1 MINLKING
9 IAVSVPEGST
19 ILDAAKLA
27 GVRIPTLCYLKDVQC
42 VGSCR
47 MCLVEAT
54 GARGLVAACVY
65 PVSEGME
72 VRTNTPKVRKSRKT
86 TIELIL
92 STHKKKCLS
101 CVRSMNCELQKLALE
116 YNAEEDRFGTD
127 HDLKPIDDLSASVVR
142 DNSKCIM
149 CTRCVAACE
158 KQTIGA
164 IGPKNRGY
172 AKVIGSPYDVSLAY
186 TPCVN
191 CGQCVVA
198 CPVGALYEKSAVA
211 DVWGAIVDPTK
222 KVVFFTAPSIKATL
236 GEAFGLPVGTN
247 VEGKMVTA
255 IKQLGDVK
263 CFNMD
268 ITADLTIMEE
278 ATELLTRIKKGG
290 KLPMFTS
297 CCPGWIKF
305 AEHYYPELLPNI
317 SSCKSPQEMFSAVL
331 KTYYCEKE
339 GINPDDLYIVS
350 VIPCTA
356 KKYEIERE
364 ELGHYTNAALTTRE
378 LAKMIKEAGI
388 DFANI
393 PDGEYDT
400 PFGEASGAGAIFG
413 ATGGVMEAAL
423 RTAAYMLSGNAG
435 KEVAAADAAK
445 NAAPLEFAEVRGM
458 QGVKEAEYTVGG
470 ATVKVAV
477 ASGLG
482 NARKVI
488 EAVKSG
494 EKDYTFIEIM
504 ACPGGCINGGGQPYV
519 HDEIR
524 NNVDLKTL
532 RAQALYDYDEEKKL
546 RCSHETPAVEMLYKE
561 YFGQPNSHKAHELL
575 HTTYEPRSKY

>member
-1 MINLKING
+1 MVNVKING
-9 IAVSVPEGST
+9 IPVSVPEGST
-19 ILDAAKLA
+19 IMQAAKLA
-27 GVRIPTLCYLKDVQC
+27 NIRIPTLCYLKDVQC

-72 VRTNTPKVRKSRKT
+72 VRTNTPKVRKSRKMT
-86 TIELIL
+86 VELIL

-116 YNAEEDRFGTD
+116 YNAEEDEYGTD
-127 HDLKPIDDLSASVVR
+127 HDVQPIDDLSPSVVR
-142 DNSKCIM
+142 DNSKCIL

-158 KQTIGA
+158 HQTIGA

-172 AKVIGSPYDVSLAY
+172 AKVIGSPYDVSLAF

-191 CGQCVVA
+191 CGQCIVA

-211 DVWGAIVDPTK
+211 DVWGAIVDDKK
-222 KVVFFTAPSIKATL
+222 KVVFFTAPSVRATL

-278 ATELLTRIKKGG
+278 ATELINRVKSGG
-290 KLPMFTS
+290 TLPMFTS
-297 CCPGWIKF
+297 CCPAWVKF
-305 AEHYYPELLPNI
+305 LEHYYPDFIPNL

-331 KTYYCEKE
+331 KTYYCMKE
-339 GINPDDLYIVS
+339 GIKPEDLYVVS

-356 KKYEIERE
+356 KKFEVTRD
-364 ELGHYTNAALTTRE
+364 ELGHYTDAALTTRE
-378 LAKMIKEAGI
+378 LAKMIKEAGL
-388 DFANI
+388 DFANL
-393 PDGEYDT
+393 PESKFDD
-400 PFGEASGAGAIFG
+400 PFEPIVF
-413 ATGGVMEAAL
+413 
-423 RTAAYMLSGNAG
+423 
-435 KEVAAADAAK
+435 D
-445 NAAPLEFAEVRGM
+445 EVRGTK
-458 QGVKEAEYTVGG
+458 GIKEATYTLGG
-470 ATVKVAV
+470 VTVNVAV

-482 NARKVI
+482 NARKI
-488 EAVKSG
+488 MEDIKSG
-494 EKDYTFIEIM
+494 KKNYTFVEIM
-504 ACPGGCINGGGQPYV
+504 ACPGGCINGGGQPYI
-519 HDEIR
+519 HDEVR
-524 NNVDLKTL
+524 NNMDLKTL
-532 RAQALYDYDEEKKL
+532 RATALYDSDRYNKYRISDEP
-546 RCSHETPAVEMLYKE
+546 PAVRKLYQE
-561 YFGQPNSHKAHELL
+561 FFGEPNSHKAHELL
-575 HTTYEPRSKY
+575 HTTYIPRPKY

>member
-1 MINLKING
+1 MVNLKING

-19 ILDAAKLA
+19 ILEAAKLA
-27 GVRIPTLCYLKDVQC
+27 NVRIPTLCYLKETQC
-42 VGSCR
+42 IGSCR

-65 PVSEGME
+65 PVAEGME

-86 TIELIL
+86 SLELIL

-116 YNAEEDRFGTD
+116 YNAEEDKFGTD
-127 HDLKPIDDLSASVVR
+127 HDIKPIDDLSPSVVR

-172 AKVIGSPYDVSLAY
+172 AKTIGSPFDVSLAH

-198 CPVGALYEKSAVA
+198 CPVGALYEKSSVA
-211 DVWGAIVDPTK
+211 DVWGAIVDPNK
-222 KVVFFTAPSIKATL
+222 KVVFFTAPSVRATL

-255 IKQLGDVK
+255 IKQLGDVE

-268 ITADLTIMEE
+268 TTADLTIMEE
-278 ATELLTRIKKGG
+278 ANELLERVKKGG
-290 KLPMFTS
+290 KTPMFTS

-305 AEHYYPELLPNI
+305 CEHYYPEFLPNL
-317 SSCKSPQEMFSAVL
+317 STCKSPQEMFSAVL
-331 KTYYCEKE
+331 KTYYCQKN
-339 GINPDDLYIVS
+339 GIDPKNLYVVS

-356 KKYEIERE
+356 KKFEVTRE
-364 ELGHYTNAALTTRE
+364 ELGGYTDSAITTRE
-378 LAKMIKEAGI
+378 LAKMIKEAGV
-388 DFANI
+388 DFANL
-393 PDGEYDT
+393 PDT
-400 PFGEASGAGAIFG
+400 PYDDPFGLASGAGAIFG

-423 RTAAYMLSGNAG
+423 RTAAKALGDKDEPIVFN
-435 KEVAAADAAK
+435 
-445 NAAPLEFAEVRGM
+445 EVRGTA
-458 QGVKEAEYTVGG
+458 GLKEAEFTLGG
-470 ATVKVAV
+470 VKVSVAI
-477 ASGLG
+477 ASGLA
-482 NARKVI
+482 NARKII
-488 EAVKSG
+488 ESIKSG
-494 EKDYTFIEIM
+494 EKNYTFVEVM

-524 NNVDLKTL
+524 NSVDLKTL
-532 RAQALYDYDEEKKL
+532 RAQALYDYDNESKV
-546 RCSHETPAVEMLYKE
+546 RCSHDNATVTKLYE
-561 YFGQPNSHKAHELL
+561 EFFGKPNSHKAHELL
-575 HTTYEPRSKY
+575 HTTYVERPKY

>member
-1 MINLKING
+1 MEKLVNLKING

-19 ILDAAKLA
+19 ILQAAKLA
-27 GVRIPTLCYLKDVQC
+27 NVRIPTLCYLKDVQC

-47 MCLVEAT
+47 LCMVEAT

-72 VRTNTPKVRKSRKT
+72 VRTNTPRVRKSRKT

-116 YNAEEDRFGTD
+116 YNAEEDKFGTD

-142 DNSKCIM
+142 DNSKCIT

-158 KQTIGA
+158 NQTIGA

-172 AKVIGSPYDVSLAY
+172 AKVIGSPYDVSLAF

-211 DVWGAIVDPTK
+211 DVWGAIVDPDK
-222 KVVFFTAPSIKATL
+222 QVVFYTAPSVRATL

-247 VEGKMVTA
+247 VEGRMITA
-255 IKQLGDVK
+255 IKQLGEVK

-278 ATELLTRIKKGG
+278 ANELLSRLASG
-290 KLPMFTS
+290 KPTPMFTS

-305 AEHYYPELLPNI
+305 AEHYYPQYIPNL
-317 SSCKSPQEMFSAVL
+317 STCKSPQEMFSALL
-331 KTYYCEKE
+331 KTYYCEKN
-339 GINPDDLYIVS
+339 GIKPENLFVVS

-356 KKYEIERE
+356 KKFEVTRD
-364 ELGHYTNAALTTRE
+364 ELGHYTDAALTTRE

-388 DFANI
+388 DFVNLG
-393 PDGEYDT
+393 DGEYDN
-400 PFGEASGAGAIFG
+400 PFGEATGAGAIFG

-423 RTAAYMLSGNAG
+423 RTAAVKLGG
-435 KEVAAADAAK
+435 KG
-445 NAAPLEFAEVRGM
+445 APLEFKEVRGT
-458 QGVKEAEYTVGG
+458 QGVKEAVYTVGKT
-470 ATVKVAV
+470 TVKVAV

-482 NARKVI
+482 NARKVLESI
-488 EAVKSG
+488 KNG
-494 EKDYTFIEIM
+494 EKDYTFVEIM

-519 HDEIR
+519 HDEVR
-524 NNVDLKTL
+524 NNIDLKTV
-532 RAQALYDYDEEKKL
+532 RAQALYDYDEERKL
-546 RCSHETPAVEMLYKE
+546 RRSHENPAVEVLYKE
-561 YFGQPNSHKAHELL
+561 FFGEPNSHKAHELL
-575 HTTYEPRSKY
+575 HTNYHQRDKY

>member
-1 MINLKING
+1 MVNLKING

-19 ILDAAKLA
+19 ILQAAKLA
-27 GVRIPTLCYLKDVQC
+27 NVRIPTLCYLKEIQC
-42 VGSCR
+42 IGSCR

-65 PVSEGME
+65 PVSEGMG

-86 TIELIL
+86 SLELIL

-116 YNAEEDRFGTD
+116 YNAEEDKFGTD
-127 HDLKPIDDLSASVVR
+127 HDIKPIDDLSPSVVR

-172 AKVIGSPYDVSLAY
+172 AKTIGSPFDVSLAH

-198 CPVGALYEKSAVA
+198 CPVGALYEKSSVA

-222 KVVFFTAPSIKATL
+222 KVVFFTAPSVRATL

-255 IKQLGDVK
+255 IKQLGDVQ

-268 ITADLTIMEE
+268 TTADLTIMEE
-278 ATELLTRIKKGG
+278 ATELLTRLKKGG
-290 KLPMFTS
+290 TTPMFTS

-305 AEHYYPELLPNI
+305 CEHYYPEFLPNL
-317 SSCKSPQEMFSAVL
+317 STCKSPQEMFSAVL
-331 KTYYCEKE
+331 KTYYCQKE
-339 GINPDDLYIVS
+339 GIDPKDLYVVS

-356 KKYEIERE
+356 KKFEITRD
-364 ELGHYTNAALTTRE
+364 ELGNYTDSAITTRE

-388 DFANI
+388 DFVNLE
-393 PDGEYDT
+393 DTSYDD
-400 PFGEASGAGAIFG
+400 PFGLASGAGAIFG

-423 RTAAYMLSGNAG
+423 RTAAKALGDPDEPIVFN
-435 KEVAAADAAK
+435 
-445 NAAPLEFAEVRGM
+445 EVRGT
-458 QGVKEAEYTVGG
+458 QGLKEATFTLAGNTVS
-470 ATVKVAV
+470 VAI
-477 ASGLG
+477 ASGLA
-482 NARKVI
+482 NARKII
-488 EAVKSG
+488 ESIKSG
-494 EKDYTFIEIM
+494 EKNYTFVEVM

-519 HDEIR
+519 HDEVR
-524 NNVDLKTL
+524 NSVDLKTL
-532 RAQALYDYDEEKKL
+532 RAQALYDYDSDSKV
-546 RCSHETPAVEMLYKE
+546 RCSHENATVTKLYDE
-561 YFGQPNSHKAHELL
+561 FFGEPNSHKAHELL
-575 HTTYEPRSKY
+575 HTTYISRPKY

>member
-1 MINLKING
+1 MVNLKING
-9 IAVSVPEGST
+9 IPVSVPEGST
-19 ILDAAKLA
+19 VLQAAKA
-27 GVRIPTLCYLKDVQC
+27 ANIRIPTLCYLKDVQC

-65 PVSEGME
+65 PVTEGME
-72 VRTNTPKVRKSRKT
+72 VRTNTPRVRKSRKMT
-86 TIELIL
+86 LELIL

-116 YNAEEDRFGTD
+116 YNAEEDAFGTD
-127 HDLKPIDDLSASVVR
+127 HDLKPVDDLSASVVR
-142 DNSKCIM
+142 DNSKCVM
-149 CTRCVAACE
+149 CTRCVAACSQ
-158 KQTIGA
+158 QTISA

-172 AKVIGSPYDVSLAY
+172 AKEIGSPYDVSLAF

-198 CPVGALYEKSAVA
+198 CPVGALYEKSSVA
-211 DVWGAIVDPTK
+211 DVWGAIVDPDK
-222 KVVFFTAPSIKATL
+222 QVVFFTAPSVRATL

-278 ATELLTRIKKGG
+278 ANELLDRLKNGG
-290 KLPMFTS
+290 KTPMFTS

-317 SSCKSPQEMFSAVL
+317 STCKSPQEMFSALL
-331 KTYYCEKE
+331 KTYYCEKR
-339 GINPDDLYIVS
+339 GINPENLYVVS

-356 KKYEIERE
+356 KKFEVSRD
-364 ELGHYTNAALTTRE
+364 ELGHYTDAALTTRE
-378 LAKMIKEAGI
+378 LAKMIKEAGL
-388 DFANI
+388 DFANL
-393 PDGEYDT
+393 PDSTFDT
-400 PFGEASGAGAIFG
+400 PFEEASGAGAIFG

-423 RTAAYMLSGNAG
+423 RTAAYKLGGSG
-435 KEVAAADAAK
+435 
-445 NAAPLEFAEVRGM
+445 APLEFKEVRGTA
-458 QGVKEAEYTVGG
+458 GVKEAEYTVGG
-470 ATVKVAV
+470 TTVKVAV

-482 NARKVI
+482 NARNVI
-488 EAVKSG
+488 EQVKSG
-494 EKDYTFIEIM
+494 KKNYTFIEIM

-519 HDEIR
+519 HDEVR
-524 NNVDLKTL
+524 NSIDLKAV
-532 RAQALYDYDEEKKL
+532 RAQALYDYDKESKL
-546 RCSHETPAVEMLYKE
+546 RTSHENPAVESIYKE
-561 YFGQPNSHKAHELL
+561 FLGSPNSHKAHELL
-575 HTTYEPRSKY
+575 HTTYVKREKY

>member
-1 MINLKING
+1 MEKLVNLKING

-19 ILDAAKLA
+19 ILQAAKLA
-27 GVRIPTLCYLKDVQC
+27 NVRIPTLCYLKDVQC

-47 MCLVEAT
+47 LCMVEAT

-72 VRTNTPKVRKSRKT
+72 VRTNTPRVRKSRKT

-116 YNAEEDRFGTD
+116 YNAEEDKFGTD

-142 DNSKCIM
+142 DNSKCIT

-158 KQTIGA
+158 NQTIGA

-172 AKVIGSPYDVSLAY
+172 AKVIGSPYDVSLAF

-211 DVWGAIVDPTK
+211 DVWGAIVDPDK
-222 KVVFFTAPSIKATL
+222 QVVFYTAPSVRATL

-247 VEGKMVTA
+247 VEGRMITA
-255 IKQLGDVK
+255 IKQLGEVK

-278 ATELLTRIKKGG
+278 ANELLSRLASG
-290 KLPMFTS
+290 KPTPMFTS

-305 AEHYYPELLPNI
+305 AEHYYPQYIPNL
-317 SSCKSPQEMFSAVL
+317 STCKSPQEMFSALL
-331 KTYYCEKE
+331 KTYYCEKN
-339 GINPDDLYIVS
+339 GIKPENLFVVS

-356 KKYEIERE
+356 KKFEVTRD
-364 ELGHYTNAALTTRE
+364 ELGHYTDAALTTRE

-388 DFANI
+388 DFVNLG
-393 PDGEYDT
+393 DGEYDN
-400 PFGEASGAGAIFG
+400 PFGEATGAGAIFG

-423 RTAAYMLSGNAG
+423 RTAAVKLGG
-435 KEVAAADAAK
+435 KG
-445 NAAPLEFAEVRGM
+445 APLEFKEVRGT
-458 QGVKEAEYTVGG
+458 QGVKEAVYTVGKT
-470 ATVKVAV
+470 TVKVAV

-482 NARKVI
+482 NARKVLESI
-488 EAVKSG
+488 KNR
-494 EKDYTFIEIM
+494 EKDYTFVEIM

-519 HDEIR
+519 HDEVR
-524 NNVDLKTL
+524 NNIDLKTV
-532 RAQALYDYDEEKKL
+532 RAQALYDYDEERKL
-546 RCSHETPAVEMLYKE
+546 RRSHENPAVEVLYKE
-561 YFGQPNSHKAHELL
+561 FFGEPNSHKAHELL
-575 HTTYEPRSKY
+575 HTTYHQRDKY

>member
-1 MINLKING
+1 MVNLKING

-19 ILDAAKLA
+19 ILQAAKA
-27 GVRIPTLCYLKDVQC
+27 ANVRIPTLCYLKDVQC

-54 GARGLVAACVY
+54 GAKGLVAACVY
-65 PVSEGME
+65 PVAEGME
-72 VRTNTPKVRKSRKT
+72 VRTNTPRVRKSRKT
-86 TIELIL
+86 TLELIL

-116 YNAEEDRFGTD
+116 YNAEEDKFGTD

-142 DNSKCIM
+142 DNSKCIL

-164 IGPKNRGY
+164 IGAKNRGY
-172 AKVIGSPYDVSLAY
+172 AKVIGSPFDVSLAF

-211 DVWGAIVDPTK
+211 DVWGAIVDPSK
-222 KVVFFTAPSIKATL
+222 QVVFFTAPSVRATI
-236 GEAFGLPVGTN
+236 GEAFGLPVGCN
-247 VEGKMVTA
+247 CEGKMVTA

-268 ITADLTIMEE
+268 TTADLTIMEE
-278 ATELLTRIKKGG
+278 ATELIERVQKGG

-305 AEHYYPELLPNI
+305 CEHYYPDLLPNI

-331 KTYYCEKE
+331 KTYYCERE
-339 GINPDDLYIVS
+339 GIDPSNLFVVS

-356 KKYEIERE
+356 KKFEIQRE
-364 ELGHYTNAALTTRE
+364 ELGEYTDAAITTRE

-388 DFANI
+388 DFVNL
-393 PDGEYDT
+393 PESKFDN

-423 RTAAYMLSGNAG
+423 RTAASKLGG
-435 KEVAAADAAK
+435 EG
-445 NAAPLEFAEVRGM
+445 APIEFKEVRGT
-458 QGVKEAEYTVGG
+458 QGVKEAEYDLGV
-470 ATVKVAV
+470 AKVKVAV
-477 ASGLG
+477 ASGLAC
-482 NARKVI
+482 ARKVI
-488 EAVKSG
+488 EDIKSG
-494 EKDYTFIEIM
+494 KKDYTFVEIM

-519 HDEIR
+519 HDEVR

-532 RAQALYDYDEEKKL
+532 RAQALYDYDRDSSV
-546 RCSHETPAVEMLYKE
+546 RCSHENANVTRLYME
-561 YFGQPNSHKAHELL
+561 YFGHPNSERAHKLL
-575 HTTYEPRSKY
+575 HTTYSYRPKY

>member
-1 MINLKING
+1 MEKLVNLKING
-9 IAVSVPEGST
+9 VAVSVPEGST
-19 ILDAAKLA
+19 ILQAAKLA
-27 GVRIPTLCYLKDVQC
+27 NVRIPTLCYLKDVQC

-47 MCLVEAT
+47 LCMVEAT

-72 VRTNTPKVRKSRKT
+72 VRTNTPRVRKSRKT

-116 YNAEEDRFGTD
+116 YNAEEDKFGTD

-142 DNSKCIM
+142 DNSKCIT

-158 KQTIGA
+158 NQTIGA

-172 AKVIGSPYDVSLAY
+172 AKVIGSPYDVSLAF

-211 DVWGAIVDPTK
+211 DVWGAIVDPDK
-222 KVVFFTAPSIKATL
+222 QVVFYTAPSVRATL

-247 VEGKMVTA
+247 VEGRMITA
-255 IKQLGDVK
+255 IKQLGEVK

-278 ATELLTRIKKGG
+278 ANELLSRLASG
-290 KLPMFTS
+290 KPTPMFTS

-305 AEHYYPELLPNI
+305 AEHYYPQYIPNL
-317 SSCKSPQEMFSAVL
+317 STCKSPQEMFSALL
-331 KTYYCEKE
+331 KTYYCEKN
-339 GINPDDLYIVS
+339 GIKPENLFVVS

-356 KKYEIERE
+356 KKFEVTRD
-364 ELGHYTNAALTTRE
+364 ELGHYTDAALTTRE

-388 DFANI
+388 DFVNLG
-393 PDGEYDT
+393 DGEYDN
-400 PFGEASGAGAIFG
+400 PFGEATGAGAIFG

-423 RTAAYMLSGNAG
+423 RTAAVKLGG
-435 KEVAAADAAK
+435 KG
-445 NAAPLEFAEVRGM
+445 APLEFKEVRGT
-458 QGVKEAEYTVGG
+458 QGVKEAVYTVGKT
-470 ATVKVAV
+470 TVKVAV

-482 NARKVI
+482 NARKVLESI
-488 EAVKSG
+488 KNG
-494 EKDYTFIEIM
+494 EKDYTFVEIM

-519 HDEIR
+519 HDEVR
-524 NNVDLKTL
+524 NNIDLKTV
-532 RAQALYDYDEEKKL
+532 RAQALYDYDEERKL
-546 RCSHETPAVEMLYKE
+546 RRSHENPAVEVLYKE
-561 YFGQPNSHKAHELL
+561 FFGEPNSHKAHELL
-575 HTTYEPRSKY
+575 HTIYHQRDKY

>member
-19 ILDAAKLA
+19 ILQAAKLA
-27 GVRIPTLCYLKDVQC
+27 NIRIPTLCYLKDVQC

-72 VRTNTPKVRKSRKT
+72 VRTNTPRVRKSRKT
-86 TIELIL
+86 TLELIL

-116 YNAEEDRFGTD
+116 YNAEEDKFGTD
-127 HDLKPIDDLSASVVR
+127 HDIKPIDDLSASVVR

-158 KQTIGA
+158 HQTIGA

-172 AKVIGSPYDVSLAY
+172 AKTIGSPYDVSLAF

-222 KVVFFTAPSIKATL
+222 HVVFFTAPSVRATL

-247 VEGKMVTA
+247 VEGKMVSA

-268 ITADLTIMEE
+268 TTADLTIMEE
-278 ATELLTRIKKGG
+278 ATELLSRLKNGG
-290 KLPMFTS
+290 KTPMFTS

-305 AEHYYPELLPNI
+305 AEHYYPELLPNL
-317 SSCKSPQEMFSAVL
+317 STCKSPQEMFSALL
-331 KTYYCEKE
+331 KTYYCEKN
-339 GINPDDLYIVS
+339 GIKPEDLYVVS

-356 KKYEIERE
+356 KKFEVTRD
-364 ELGHYTNAALTTRE
+364 ELGNYTDAALTTRE

-388 DFANI
+388 DFVNI
-393 PDGEYDT
+393 SDDVYDS

-423 RTAAYMLSGNAG
+423 RTAAYTLGGSG
-435 KEVAAADAAK
+435 
-445 NAAPLEFAEVRGM
+445 APLEFTEVRGT
-458 QGVKEAEYTVGG
+458 QGVKEATYTVGG
-470 ATVKVAV
+470 TTVNVAV

-482 NARKVI
+482 NARRVI
-488 EAVKSG
+488 EAIKSG
-494 EKDYTFIEIM
+494 EKNYTFVEIM

-519 HDEIR
+519 HDEVR
-524 NNVDLKTL
+524 NNIDLKTV
-532 RAQALYDYDEEKKL
+532 RAQALYDYDAQDSM
-546 RCSHETPAVEMLYKE
+546 RCSHENPAVKMLYSE
-561 YFGQPNSHKAHELL
+561 FLGEPNSHKAHKLL
-575 HTTYEPRSKY
+575 HTTYSKRDKY

>member
-1 MINLKING
+1 
-9 IAVSVPEGST
+9 
-19 ILDAAKLA
+19 
-27 GVRIPTLCYLKDVQC
+27 
-42 VGSCR
+42 
-47 MCLVEAT
+47 
-54 GARGLVAACVY
+54 
-65 PVSEGME
+65 
-72 VRTNTPKVRKSRKT
+72 
-86 TIELIL
+86 
-92 STHKKKCLS
+92 
-101 CVRSMNCELQKLALE
+101 MNCELQKLALE
-116 YNAEEDRFGTD
+116 YNAEEDKFGTD

-149 CTRCVAACE
+149 CTRCVAACD

-172 AKVIGSPYDVSLAY
+172 AKEIGSPYDVPLAL

-198 CPVGALYEKSAVA
+198 CPVGALHEKSAVA
-211 DVWGAIVDPTK
+211 DVWGAIVDPSK
-222 KVVFFTAPSIKATL
+222 HVVFYTAPSVRATL

-278 ATELLTRIKKGG
+278 ATELLTRIQKGG

-297 CCPGWIKF
+297 CCPGWVKF
-305 AEHYYPELLPNI
+305 AEHYYPEILPNI
-317 SSCKSPQEMFSAVL
+317 STCKSPQEMFSAVL
-331 KTYYCEKE
+331 KTYYCEKN
-339 GINPDDLYIVS
+339 GIKPEDLYVVS

-356 KKYEIERE
+356 KKFEVSRD
-364 ELGHYTNAALTTRE
+364 ELGHYTDAALTTRE

-393 PDGEYDT
+393 PDSEYDL

-423 RTAAYMLSGNAG
+423 RTAAYKLGGSG
-435 KEVAAADAAK
+435 
-445 NAAPLEFAEVRGM
+445 APIEFKEVRGTK
-458 QGVKEAEYTVGG
+458 GVKEAEYKVGK

-477 ASGLG
+477 ASGLD

-524 NNVDLKTL
+524 NNVDLKAL
-532 RAQALYDYDEEKKL
+532 RAQALYNYDKERKV
-546 RCSHETPAVEMLYKE
+546 RCSHDTPAVEILYKE
-561 YFGQPNSHKAHELL
+561 FFGEPNSHKSHELL
-575 HTTYEPRSKY
+575 HTTYEKRPKY

>member
-1 MINLKING
+1 MEKLVNLKING
-9 IAVSVPEGST
+9 VAVSVPEGST
-19 ILDAAKLA
+19 ILQAAKLA
-27 GVRIPTLCYLKDVQC
+27 NVRIPTLCYLKDVQC

-47 MCLVEAT
+47 LCMVEAT

-72 VRTNTPKVRKSRKT
+72 VRTNTPRVRKSRKT

-116 YNAEEDRFGTD
+116 YNAEEDKFGTD

-142 DNSKCIM
+142 DNSKCIT

-158 KQTIGA
+158 NQTIGA

-172 AKVIGSPYDVSLAY
+172 AKVIGSPYDVSLAF

-211 DVWGAIVDPTK
+211 DVWGAIVDPDK
-222 KVVFFTAPSIKATL
+222 QVVFYTAPSVRATL

-247 VEGKMVTA
+247 VEGRMITA
-255 IKQLGDVK
+255 IKQLGEVK

-278 ATELLTRIKKGG
+278 ANELLSRLKSG
-290 KLPMFTS
+290 KPTPMFTS

-305 AEHYYPELLPNI
+305 AEHYYPQYIPNL
-317 SSCKSPQEMFSAVL
+317 STCKSPQEMFSALL
-331 KTYYCEKE
+331 KTYYCEKN
-339 GINPDDLYIVS
+339 GIKPENLFVVS

-356 KKYEIERE
+356 KKFEVTRD
-364 ELGHYTNAALTTRE
+364 ELGHYTDAALTTRE

-388 DFANI
+388 DFVNLG
-393 PDGEYDT
+393 DGEYDN
-400 PFGEASGAGAIFG
+400 PFGEATGAGAIFG

-423 RTAAYMLSGNAG
+423 RTAAVKLGG
-435 KEVAAADAAK
+435 KG
-445 NAAPLEFAEVRGM
+445 APLEFKEVRGT
-458 QGVKEAEYTVGG
+458 QGVKEAVYTVGKT
-470 ATVKVAV
+470 TVKVAV

-482 NARKVI
+482 NARKVLESI
-488 EAVKSG
+488 KNG
-494 EKDYTFIEIM
+494 EKDYTFGEIM

-519 HDEIR
+519 HDEVR
-524 NNVDLKTL
+524 NNIDLKTV
-532 RAQALYDYDEEKKL
+532 RAQALYDYDEERKL
-546 RCSHETPAVEMLYKE
+546 RRSHENPAVEVLYKE
-561 YFGQPNSHKAHELL
+561 FFGEPNSHKAHELL
-575 HTTYEPRSKY
+575 HTNYHQRDKY

>member
-9 IAVSVPEGST
+9 IPVSVPEGST

-27 GVRIPTLCYLKDVQC
+27 NIRIPTLCYLKDVQC

-72 VRTNTPKVRKSRKT
+72 VRTNTPRVRKSRKT
-86 TIELIL
+86 TVELIL

-127 HDLKPIDDLSASVVR
+127 HDIDPVDDLSPSVVR
-142 DNSKCIM
+142 DNSKCVL
-149 CTRCVAACE
+149 CTRCVAACNN
-158 KQTIGA
+158 QTIGV
-164 IGPKNRGY
+164 IGPQHRGY
-172 AKVIGSPYDVSLAY
+172 AKVIGSPYGVSLAH
-186 TPCVN
+186 TSCVN

-198 CPVGALYEKSAVA
+198 CPVGALYEKSNVA
-211 DVWGAIVDPTK
+211 DVWGAIVNPEK
-222 KVVFFTAPSIKATL
+222 HVVFFTAPSIKATL

-247 VEGKMVTA
+247 VDGKMVSA

-278 ATELLTRIKKGG
+278 ANELLQRIMQGG
-290 KLPMFTS
+290 TAPMFTS
-297 CCPGWIKF
+297 CCPGWVKF
-305 AEHYYPELLPNI
+305 AEHYYPELLPNL
-317 SSCKSPQEMFSAVL
+317 STCKSPQEMFSAVL
-331 KTYYCEKE
+331 KTYYCEKNNIKPE
-339 GINPDDLYIVS
+339 DLYVVS

-356 KKYEIERE
+356 KKFEITRD
-364 ELGHYTNAALTTRE
+364 ELGHYTDAAITTRE

-388 DFANI
+388 DFANL
-393 PDGEYDT
+393 PDGKYDT
-400 PFGEASGAGAIFG
+400 PFGDASGAGAIFG

-423 RTAAYMLSGNAG
+423 RTAAYVLGG
-435 KEVAAADAAK
+435 EG
-445 NAAPLEFAEVRGM
+445 APVEFKEVRGTR
-458 QGVKEAEYTVGG
+458 GIKEAEYSIGG
-470 ATVKVAV
+470 STVKVAV
-477 ASGLG
+477 ANGLG

-488 EAVKSG
+488 EQIKSG
-494 EKDYTFIEIM
+494 EKQYTFVEIM

-524 NNVDLKTL
+524 NSIDLKAV
-532 RAQALYDYDEEKKL
+532 RAQALYDSDSANKY
-546 RCSHETPAVEMLYKE
+546 RCSHETPAVKTLYDE
-561 YFGQPNSHKAHELL
+561 FFGKPLSHKAHELL
-575 HTTYEPRSKY
+575 HTTYHQRDKY

>member
-9 IAVSVPEGST
+9 IPVSVPEGST

-27 GVRIPTLCYLKDVQC
+27 NVRIPTLCYLKDVQC

-47 MCLVEAT
+47 LCLVEAT

-86 TIELIL
+86 TVELIL

-101 CVRSMNCELQKLALE
+101 CPRSMNCELQKLALE

-127 HDLKPIDDLSASVVR
+127 HDIKPVDDLSPSIVR
-142 DNSKCIM
+142 DNSKCVM
-149 CTRCVAACE
+149 CTRCVAACNN
-158 KQTIGA
+158 QTIGA

-191 CGQCVVA
+191 CGQCIVA
-198 CPVGALYEKSAVA
+198 CPVGALYEKSAIA
-211 DVWGAIVDPTK
+211 DVWGAIVNPEK
-222 KVVFFTAPSIKATL
+222 HVLFFTAPSIKATI

-247 VEGKMVTA
+247 SEGKMITA
-255 IKQLGDVK
+255 VKQLGDVK

-268 ITADLTIMEE
+268 VTADLTIMEE
-278 ATELLTRIKKGG
+278 ANELLERLKTGG
-290 KLPMFTS
+290 TTPMFTS
-297 CCPGWIKF
+297 CCPGWVKF
-305 AEHYYPELLPNI
+305 LEHYYPEFIPNL
-317 SSCKSPQEMFSAVL
+317 STCKSPQEMFSAVL
-331 KTYYCEKE
+331 KTYYCEKN
-339 GINPDDLYIVS
+339 GLNPEDVYTVS

-356 KKYEIERE
+356 KKFEITRD
-364 ELGHYTNAALTTRE
+364 ELGHYTDAAITTRE

-388 DFANI
+388 DFVNL
-393 PDGEYDT
+393 PDGEYDK
-400 PFGEASGAGAIFG
+400 PFEKASGAGAIFG

-423 RTAAYMLSGNAG
+423 RTAAYKLGG
-435 KEVAAADAAK
+435 DG
-445 NAAPLEFAEVRGM
+445 APIEFKEVRGTE
-458 QGVKEAEYTVGG
+458 GVKEAEYTVGG
-470 ATVKVAV
+470 AKLSVAV

-482 NARKVI
+482 NARKI
-488 EAVKSG
+488 LEDIKSG
-494 EKDYTFIEIM
+494 AKNYAFVEIM

-519 HDEIR
+519 HDEVR
-524 NNVDLKTL
+524 NNMDLRSL
-532 RAQALYDYDEEKKL
+532 RAQALYDYD
-546 RCSHETPAVEMLYKE
+546 RDNDIRASHKTPAVEKLYE
-561 YFGQPNSHKAHELL
+561 EFFVHPNSHKAHELL
-575 HTTYEPRSKY
+575 HTVYKKREKY

>member
-1 MINLKING
+1 MVNLKING

-19 ILDAAKLA
+19 ILQAAKLA
-27 GVRIPTLCYLKDVQC
+27 NVRIPTLCYLKEIQC
-42 VGSCR
+42 IGSCR

-86 TIELIL
+86 TLELIL

-116 YNAEEDRFGTD
+116 YNAEEDKFGTD
-127 HDLKPIDDLSASVVR
+127 HDIKPIDDLSPSVVR

-172 AKVIGSPYDVSLAY
+172 AKTIGSPFDVSLAH
-186 TPCVN
+186 TTCVN

-198 CPVGALYEKSAVA
+198 CPVGALYEKSSVA

-222 KVVFFTAPSIKATL
+222 KVVFFTAPSVRATL

-255 IKQLGDVK
+255 IKQLGDVQ

-268 ITADLTIMEE
+268 TTADLTIMEE
-278 ATELLTRIKKGG
+278 ANELLDRLKNGG
-290 KLPMFTS
+290 KTPMFTS

-305 AEHYYPELLPNI
+305 CEHYYPEFLPNL
-317 SSCKSPQEMFSAVL
+317 STCKSPQEMFSAVL
-331 KTYYCEKE
+331 KTYYCKKNN
-339 GINPDDLYIVS
+339 IDPKDLYVVS

-356 KKYEIERE
+356 KKFEVTRE
-364 ELGHYTNAALTTRE
+364 ELGNYTDSAITTRE
-378 LAKMIKEAGI
+378 LAKMIKEAGV
-388 DFANI
+388 DFANLS
-393 PDGEYDT
+393 DT
-400 PFGEASGAGAIFG
+400 PYDDPFGLASGAGAIFG

-423 RTAAYMLSGNAG
+423 RTAAMALGDEDEPIVFN
-435 KEVAAADAAK
+435 
-445 NAAPLEFAEVRGM
+445 EVRGT
-458 QGVKEAEYTVGG
+458 QGLKEATYTLGG
-470 ATVKVAV
+470 KTVKVAI
-477 ASGLG
+477 ASGLA
-482 NARKVI
+482 NARKII
-488 EAVKSG
+488 EGIKSG
-494 EKDYTFIEIM
+494 EKDYTFVEIM

-519 HDEIR
+519 HDEVR
-524 NNVDLKTL
+524 NSVDLKTL
-532 RAQALYDYDEEKKL
+532 RAQALYDYDAESAV
-546 RCSHETPAVEMLYKE
+546 RCSHENATVTKLYE
-561 YFGQPNSHKAHELL
+561 EFFGEPNSHKAHELL
-575 HTTYEPRSKY
+575 HTTYVERPKY

>member
-19 ILDAAKLA
+19 ILQAAKYA
-27 GVRIPTLCYLKDVQC
+27 NIRIPTLCYLKDVQC

-54 GARGLVAACVY
+54 GARGLVAACVH

-72 VRTNTPKVRKSRKT
+72 VPTNTPRVRKSRKT
-86 TIELIL
+86 TLELIL

-116 YNAEEDRFGTD
+116 YNAEEDKFGTD
-127 HDLKPIDDLSASVVR
+127 HDIKPIDDLSASVVR

-158 KQTIGA
+158 HQTIGA
-164 IGPKNRGY
+164 IGPKHRGY
-172 AKVIGSPYDVSLAY
+172 AKVIGSPYDVSLAF

-211 DVWGAIVDPTK
+211 DVWGAIVDPEK
-222 KVVFFTAPSIKATL
+222 QVVFFTAPSVRATL

-247 VEGKMVTA
+247 VEGKMVSA

-268 ITADLTIMEE
+268 TTADLTIMEE
-278 ATELLTRIKKGG
+278 ATELLTRLEKGG
-290 KLPMFTS
+290 KTPMFTS

-305 AEHYYPELLPNI
+305 AEHYYPEFLPNL
-317 SSCKSPQEMFSAVL
+317 STCKSPQEMFSALL
-331 KTYYCEKE
+331 KTYYCAKH
-339 GINPDDLYIVS
+339 GIKPENLYVVS

-356 KKYEIERE
+356 KKFEITRD
-364 ELGHYTNAALTTRE
+364 ELGHYTDAALTTRE

-388 DFANI
+388 DFVNI
-393 PDGEYDT
+393 SDTEYDQ

-423 RTAAYMLSGNAG
+423 RTAAYKLGGSG
-435 KEVAAADAAK
+435 
-445 NAAPLEFAEVRGM
+445 APIEFKEVRGT
-458 QGVKEAEYTVGG
+458 QGIKEAEYTVGK
-470 ATVKVAV
+470 AKVKVAV

-482 NARKVI
+482 NARALI
-488 EAVKSG
+488 EDIKSG
-494 EKDYTFIEIM
+494 KKDYTFVEIM

-519 HDEIR
+519 HDEVR
-524 NNVDLKTL
+524 NSIDLKAV
-532 RAQALYDYDEEKKL
+532 RAQALYDYDKERKQ
-546 RCSHETPAVEMLYKE
+546 RCSHENPAMDMLYSE
-561 YFGQPNSHKAHELL
+561 FLGAPNSHKAHELL
-575 HTTYEPRSKY
+575 HTTYAKRDKY

>member
-1 MINLKING
+1 MVNLKING

-19 ILDAAKLA
+19 ILQAAKLA
-27 GVRIPTLCYLKDVQC
+27 NVRIPTLCYLKEIQC
-42 VGSCR
+42 IGSCR

-86 TIELIL
+86 TLELIL

-116 YNAEEDRFGTD
+116 YNAEEDKFGTD
-127 HDLKPIDDLSASVVR
+127 HDIKPIDDLSPSVVR

-172 AKVIGSPYDVSLAY
+172 AKTIGSPFDVSLAH
-186 TPCVN
+186 TTCVN

-198 CPVGALYEKSAVA
+198 CPVGALYEKSSVA
-211 DVWGAIVDPTK
+211 DVWGAIVDPSK
-222 KVVFFTAPSIKATL
+222 KVVFFTAPSVRATL

-255 IKQLGDVK
+255 IKQLGDVQ

-268 ITADLTIMEE
+268 TTADLTIMEE
-278 ATELLTRIKKGG
+278 ANELLDRLKNGG
-290 KLPMFTS
+290 KTPMFTS

-305 AEHYYPELLPNI
+305 CEHYYPEFLPNL
-317 SSCKSPQEMFSAVL
+317 STCKSPQEMFSAVL
-331 KTYYCEKE
+331 KTYYCKKNN
-339 GINPDDLYIVS
+339 IDPKDLYVVS

-356 KKYEIERE
+356 KKFEVTRE
-364 ELGHYTNAALTTRE
+364 ELGNYTDSAITTRE
-378 LAKMIKEAGI
+378 LAKMIKEAGV
-388 DFANI
+388 DFANLS
-393 PDGEYDT
+393 DT
-400 PFGEASGAGAIFG
+400 PYDDPFGLASGAGAIFG

-423 RTAAYMLSGNAG
+423 RTAAMALGDEDEPIVFN
-435 KEVAAADAAK
+435 
-445 NAAPLEFAEVRGM
+445 EVRGT
-458 QGVKEAEYTVGG
+458 QGLKEAVYTLGG
-470 ATVKVAV
+470 KTVKVAI
-477 ASGLG
+477 ASGLA
-482 NARKVI
+482 NARKII
-488 EAVKSG
+488 EGIKRG
-494 EKDYTFIEIM
+494 EKDYTFVEIM

-519 HDEIR
+519 HDEVR
-524 NNVDLKTL
+524 NSVDLKTL
-532 RAQALYDYDEEKKL
+532 RAQALYDYDAESAV
-546 RCSHETPAVEMLYKE
+546 RCSHENATVTKLYE
-561 YFGQPNSHKAHELL
+561 EFFGEPNSHKAHELL
-575 HTTYEPRSKY
+575 HTTYVERPKY

>member
-1 MINLKING
+1 MEKLVNLKING
-9 IAVSVPEGST
+9 VAVSVPEGST
-19 ILDAAKLA
+19 ILQAAKLA
-27 GVRIPTLCYLKDVQC
+27 NVRIPTLCYLKDVQC

-47 MCLVEAT
+47 LCMVEAT

-72 VRTNTPKVRKSRKT
+72 VRTNTPRVRKSRKT

-116 YNAEEDRFGTD
+116 YNAEEDKFGTD

-142 DNSKCIM
+142 DNSKCIT

-158 KQTIGA
+158 NQTIGA

-172 AKVIGSPYDVSLAY
+172 AKVIGSPYDVSLAF

-211 DVWGAIVDPTK
+211 DVWGAIVDPDK
-222 KVVFFTAPSIKATL
+222 QVVFYTAPSVRATL

-247 VEGKMVTA
+247 VEGRMITA
-255 IKQLGDVK
+255 IKQLGEVK

-278 ATELLTRIKKGG
+278 ANELLSRLASG
-290 KLPMFTS
+290 KPTPMFTS

-305 AEHYYPELLPNI
+305 AEHYYPQYIPNL
-317 SSCKSPQEMFSAVL
+317 STCKSPQEMFSALL
-331 KTYYCEKE
+331 KTYYCEKN
-339 GINPDDLYIVS
+339 GIKPENIFVVS

-356 KKYEIERE
+356 KKFEVTRD
-364 ELGHYTNAALTTRE
+364 ELGHYTDAALTTRE

-388 DFANI
+388 DFVNLG
-393 PDGEYDT
+393 DGEYDN
-400 PFGEASGAGAIFG
+400 PFGEATGAGAIFG

-423 RTAAYMLSGNAG
+423 RTAAVKLGG
-435 KEVAAADAAK
+435 KG
-445 NAAPLEFAEVRGM
+445 APLEFKEVRGT
-458 QGVKEAEYTVGG
+458 QGVKEAVYTVGKT
-470 ATVKVAV
+470 TVKVAV

-482 NARKVI
+482 NARKVLESI
-488 EAVKSG
+488 KNG
-494 EKDYTFIEIM
+494 EKDYTFVEIM

-519 HDEIR
+519 HDEVR
-524 NNVDLKTL
+524 NNIDLKTV
-532 RAQALYDYDEEKKL
+532 RAQALYDYDEERKL
-546 RCSHETPAVEMLYKE
+546 RRSHENPAVEVLYKE
-561 YFGQPNSHKAHELL
+561 FFGEPNSHKAHELL
-575 HTTYEPRSKY
+575 HTTYHQRDKY

>member
-1 MINLKING
+1 MVNLKING

-19 ILDAAKLA
+19 ILQAAKLA
-27 GVRIPTLCYLKDVQC
+27 NVRIPTLCYLKEIQC
-42 VGSCR
+42 IGSCR

-86 TIELIL
+86 SLELIL

-116 YNAEEDRFGTD
+116 YNAEEDKFGTD
-127 HDLKPIDDLSASVVR
+127 HDIKPIDDLSPSVVR

-172 AKVIGSPYDVSLAY
+172 AKTIGSPFDVSLAY

-198 CPVGALYEKSAVA
+198 CPVGALYEKSNVA

-222 KVVFFTAPSIKATL
+222 KVVFFTAPSVRATL

-255 IKQLGDVK
+255 IKQLGDVE

-268 ITADLTIMEE
+268 TTADLTIMEE
-278 ATELLTRIKKGG
+278 ANELLARLKNGG
-290 KLPMFTS
+290 TTPMFTS

-305 AEHYYPELLPNI
+305 CEHYYPEYLPNL
-317 SSCKSPQEMFSAVL
+317 STCKSPQEMFSAVL
-331 KTYYCEKE
+331 KTYYCKKNN
-339 GINPDDLYIVS
+339 IDPKDLYVVS

-356 KKYEIERE
+356 KKFEVTRE
-364 ELGHYTNAALTTRE
+364 ELGNYTDCAITTRE
-378 LAKMIKEAGI
+378 LAKMIKEAGV
-388 DFANI
+388 DFANLA
-393 PDGEYDT
+393 DT
-400 PFGEASGAGAIFG
+400 PYDDPFGLASGAGAIFG

-423 RTAAYMLSGNAG
+423 RTAVWKLTGENN
-435 KEVAAADAAK
+435 DA
-445 NAAPLEFAEVRGM
+445 PIEFKEVRGVE
-458 QGVKEAEYTVGG
+458 GIKEAQYTVGDK
-470 ATVKVAV
+470 TVRVAV
-477 ASGLG
+477 ASGLA
-482 NARKVI
+482 NAKALLKKVKAG
-488 EAVKSG
+488 EASY
-494 EKDYTFIEIM
+494 DFIEIM
-504 ACPGGCINGGGQPYV
+504 ACPGGCVNGGGQIIQPASVRNFTDIRAERAKVLYGI
-519 HDEIR
+519 DE
-524 NNVDLKTL
+524 KAPL
-532 RAQALYDYDEEKKL
+532 R
-546 RCSHETPAVEMLYKE
+546 RSHENPDIQTLYKE
-561 YFGQPNSHKAHELL
+561 FFGEPNSHKAHEIL
-575 HTTYEPRSKY
+575 HTSYRAQDLYR

>member
-27 GVRIPTLCYLKDVQC
+27 GIRIPTLCYLKNVQC

-86 TIELIL
+86 TVELIL

-127 HDLKPIDDLSASVVR
+127 HDLKPIDDLSPSVVR

-149 CTRCVAACE
+149 CTRCVAACD

-172 AKVIGSPYDVSLAY
+172 AKEIGSPYDVPLAV

-198 CPVGALYEKSAVA
+198 CPVGALYEKSTVA

-222 KVVFFTAPSIKATL
+222 HVVFYTAPSVRATL
-236 GEAFGLPVGTN
+236 GEAFNLPVGTN

-278 ATELLTRIKKGG
+278 ATELLTRIQKGG

-305 AEHYYPELLPNI
+305 AEHYYPEILPNI
-317 SSCKSPQEMFSAVL
+317 STCKSPQEMFSAVL
-331 KTYYCEKE
+331 KTYYCEKN
-339 GINPDDLYIVS
+339 GIKPEDLYVVS

-356 KKYEIERE
+356 KKFEVTRD
-364 ELGHYTNAALTTRE
+364 ELGHYTDAALTTRE

-393 PDGEYDT
+393 PDSEYDL

-423 RTAAYMLSGNAG
+423 RTAAHKLGGSG
-435 KEVAAADAAK
+435 
-445 NAAPLEFAEVRGM
+445 APIEFKEVRGTH
-458 QGVKEAEYTVGG
+458 GVKEAEYKVGKT
-470 ATVKVAV
+470 TVKVAV
-477 ASGLG
+477 ASGLN

-532 RAQALYDYDEEKKL
+532 RAQALYDYDKERKV
-546 RCSHETPAVEMLYKE
+546 RCSHDTPAVEVLYKE
-561 YFGQPNSHKAHELL
+561 FLGEPNSHKAHELL
-575 HTTYEPRSKY
+575 HTTYEHRPKY

>member
-1 MINLKING
+1 MVNLKING

-19 ILDAAKLA
+19 ILQAAKLA
-27 GVRIPTLCYLKDVQC
+27 NVRIPTLCYLKEIQC
-42 VGSCR
+42 IGSCR

-86 TIELIL
+86 TLELIL

-116 YNAEEDRFGTD
+116 YNAEEDKFGTD
-127 HDLKPIDDLSASVVR
+127 HDIKPIDDLSPSVVR

-172 AKVIGSPYDVSLAY
+172 AKTIGSPFDVSLAH
-186 TPCVN
+186 TTCVN

-198 CPVGALYEKSAVA
+198 CPVGALYEKSSVA
-211 DVWGAIVDPTK
+211 DVWGAIVDPSK
-222 KVVFFTAPSIKATL
+222 KVVFFTAPSVRATL

-255 IKQLGDVK
+255 IKQLGDVQ

-268 ITADLTIMEE
+268 TTADLTIMEE
-278 ATELLTRIKKGG
+278 ANELLDRLKNGG
-290 KLPMFTS
+290 KTPMFTS

-305 AEHYYPELLPNI
+305 CEHYYPEFLPNL
-317 SSCKSPQEMFSAVL
+317 STCKSPQEMFSAVL
-331 KTYYCEKE
+331 KTYYCKKNN
-339 GINPDDLYIVS
+339 IDPKDLYVVS

-356 KKYEIERE
+356 KKFEVTRE
-364 ELGHYTNAALTTRE
+364 ELGNYTDSAITTRE
-378 LAKMIKEAGI
+378 LAKMIKEAGV
-388 DFANI
+388 DFANLS
-393 PDGEYDT
+393 DT
-400 PFGEASGAGAIFG
+400 PYDDPFGLASGAGAIFG

-423 RTAAYMLSGNAG
+423 RTAAMALGDEDEPIVFN
-435 KEVAAADAAK
+435 
-445 NAAPLEFAEVRGM
+445 EVRGT
-458 QGVKEAEYTVGG
+458 QGLKEAVYTLGG
-470 ATVKVAV
+470 KTVKVAI
-477 ASGLG
+477 ASGLA
-482 NARKVI
+482 NARKII
-488 EAVKSG
+488 EGIKSG
-494 EKDYTFIEIM
+494 EKDYTFVEIM

-519 HDEIR
+519 HDEVR
-524 NNVDLKTL
+524 NSVDLKTL
-532 RAQALYDYDEEKKL
+532 RAQALYDYDAESAV
-546 RCSHETPAVEMLYKE
+546 RCSHENATVTKLYE
-561 YFGQPNSHKAHELL
+561 EFFGEPNSHKAHELL
-575 HTTYEPRSKY
+575 HTTYVERPKY

>member
-1 MINLKING
+1 MKMINMKING
-9 IAVSVPEGST
+9 IPVSVPEGYT
-19 ILDAAKLA
+19 ILQAAKLA
-27 GVRIPTLCYLKDVQC
+27 NVRIPTLCYLKDVQC

-47 MCLVEAT
+47 LCLVEAT

-65 PVSEGME
+65 PVAEGME
-72 VRTNTPKVRKSRKT
+72 VRTNTPRVRRSRKT
-86 TIELIL
+86 TVELIL

-101 CVRSMNCELQKLALE
+101 CPRSMNCELQKLALE

-127 HDLKPIDDLSASVVR
+127 HDVKPIDDFSASVVR
-142 DNSKCIM
+142 DNSKCVM
-149 CTRCVAACE
+149 CTRCVAACAQ
-158 KQTIGA
+158 QTIGA

-172 AKVIGSPYDVSLAY
+172 AKVIGSPYDVSLAF

-222 KVVFFTAPSIKATL
+222 QVLFFTAPSIKATI

-247 VEGKMVTA
+247 AEGKMVTA
-255 IKQLGDVK
+255 VKQLGDVK

-268 ITADLTIMEE
+268 VTADLTIMEE
-278 ATELLTRIKKGG
+278 ANELLDRIKNGG

-317 SSCKSPQEMFSAVL
+317 SSCKSPQEMFSALL
-331 KTYYCEKE
+331 KTYYCEKN
-339 GINPDDLYIVS
+339 GIDPKSIYVVS

-356 KKYEIERE
+356 KKFEVARE
-364 ELGHYTNAALTTRE
+364 ELGGYTDAALTTRE

-388 DFANI
+388 DFVNLEES
-393 PDGEYDT
+393 EYDT
-400 PFGEASGAGAIFG
+400 PFETASGAGAIFG

-423 RTAAYMLSGNAG
+423 RTAAYKLGG
-435 KEVAAADAAK
+435 TG
-445 NAAPLEFAEVRGM
+445 APLEFKEVRGT
-458 QGVKEAEYTVGG
+458 QGVKEAEYNVGK
-470 ATVKVAV
+470 AKIKVAV

-488 EAVKSG
+488 EDIKSG
-494 EKDYTFIEIM
+494 KKDYTFVEIM

-524 NNVDLKTL
+524 NTIDLKTV
-532 RAQALYDYDEEKKL
+532 RAQALYDYDKEQKL
-546 RCSHETPAVEMLYKE
+546 RCSHDNPAVETIYKE
-561 YFGQPNSHKAHELL
+561 FLGEPNSHKAHELL
-575 HTTYEPRSKY
+575 HTTYKKREKY

>member
-1 MINLKING
+1 MVNLKING
-9 IAVSVPEGST
+9 IEVSVPEGST
-19 ILDAAKLA
+19 ILQAAKVA
-27 GVRIPTLCYLKDVQC
+27 NVRIPTLCYLKGVQC

-149 CTRCVAACE
+149 CTRCVAACNL
-158 KQTIGA
+158 QTVGV
-164 IGPKNRGY
+164 IGPKHRGY
-172 AKVIGSPYDVSLAY
+172 AKVIGSPFDVSLAH
-186 TPCVN
+186 TSCVN

-198 CPVGALYEKSAVA
+198 CPVGALYEKSNIA
-211 DVWGAIVDPTK
+211 DVWGAIVNPEK
-222 KVVFFTAPSIKATL
+222 KVVFFTAPSVKATL

-247 VEGKMVTA
+247 VEGKMVSA

-268 ITADLTIMEE
+268 VTADLTIMEE
-278 ATELLTRIKKGG
+278 AHELLHRIMNGG
-290 KLPMFTS
+290 VTPMFTS
-297 CCPGWIKF
+297 CCPGWVKF
-305 AEHYYPELLPNI
+305 AEHYYPEFLPNL
-317 SSCKSPQEMFSAVL
+317 STCKSPQEMFSAVL
-331 KTYYCEKE
+331 KTYYCQKE
-339 GINPDDLYIVS
+339 GIKPENLYVVS

-356 KKYEIERE
+356 KKFEITRD
-364 ELGHYTNAALTTRE
+364 ELGHYTDAAITTRE

-388 DFANI
+388 DFANLA
-393 PDGEYDT
+393 DGEYDT
-400 PFGEASGAGAIFG
+400 PFGVASGAGAIFG

-423 RTAAYMLSGNAG
+423 RTAAYVLGG
-435 KEVAAADAAK
+435 KG
-445 NAAPLEFAEVRGM
+445 APIEFKEVRGVR
-458 QGVKEAEYTVGG
+458 GVKEAEYTVGG
-470 ATVKVAV
+470 STVKVAV
-477 ASGLG
+477 AHGLG
-482 NARKVI
+482 NARKVLEQI
-488 EAVKSG
+488 KSG
-494 EKDYTFIEIM
+494 KKDYTFVEVM

-524 NNVDLKTL
+524 NSIDLKTV
-532 RAQALYDYDEEKKL
+532 RAQALYDHDSDSKY
-546 RCSHETPAVEMLYKE
+546 RCSHETPAIEMLYKE
-561 YFGQPNSHKAHELL
+561 FLGKPLGERSHQLL
-575 HTTYEPRSKY
+575 HTTYTPRDKY

>member
-1 MINLKING
+1 MKMINMKING
-9 IAVSVPEGST
+9 IPVSVPEGYT
-19 ILDAAKLA
+19 ILQAAKLA
-27 GVRIPTLCYLKDVQC
+27 NVRIPTLCYLKDVQC

-47 MCLVEAT
+47 LCLVEAT

-65 PVSEGME
+65 PVAEGME
-72 VRTNTPKVRKSRKT
+72 VRTNTPRVRRSRKT
-86 TIELIL
+86 TVELIL

-101 CVRSMNCELQKLALE
+101 CPRSMNCELQKLALE

-127 HDLKPIDDLSASVVR
+127 HDVKPIDDFSASVVR
-142 DNSKCIM
+142 DNSKCVM
-149 CTRCVAACE
+149 CTRCVAACAQ
-158 KQTIGA
+158 QTIGA

-172 AKVIGSPYDVSLAY
+172 AKVIGSPYDVSLAF

-222 KVVFFTAPSIKATL
+222 QVLFFTAPSIKATI

-247 VEGKMVTA
+247 AEGKMVTA
-255 IKQLGDVK
+255 VKQLGDVK

-268 ITADLTIMEE
+268 VTADLTIMEE
-278 ATELLTRIKKGG
+278 ANELLDRIKNGG

-317 SSCKSPQEMFSAVL
+317 SSCKSPQEMFSALL
-331 KTYYCEKE
+331 KTYYCEKN
-339 GINPDDLYIVS
+339 GIDPKSIYVVS

-356 KKYEIERE
+356 KKFEVARE
-364 ELGHYTNAALTTRE
+364 ELGGYTDAALTTRE

-388 DFANI
+388 DFVNLEES
-393 PDGEYDT
+393 EYDT
-400 PFGEASGAGAIFG
+400 PFETASGAGAIFG

-423 RTAAYMLSGNAG
+423 RTAAYKLGG
-435 KEVAAADAAK
+435 TG
-445 NAAPLEFAEVRGM
+445 APLEFKEVRGT
-458 QGVKEAEYTVGG
+458 QGVKEAEYNVGK
-470 ATVKVAV
+470 AKIKVAV

-488 EAVKSG
+488 EDIKSG
-494 EKDYTFIEIM
+494 KKDYTFVEIM

-524 NNVDLKTL
+524 NTIDLKTV
-532 RAQALYDYDEEKKL
+532 RAQALYDYDKEQKL
-546 RCSHETPAVEMLYKE
+546 RCSHDNPAVETIYKE
-561 YFGQPNSHKAHELL
+561 FLGEPNSHKAHELL
-575 HTTYEPRSKY
+575 HTTYHEREKY

>member
-9 IAVSVPEGST
+9 IPVSVPEGST
-19 ILDAAKLA
+19 ILDAAKMA
-27 GVRIPTLCYLKDVQC
+27 NIRIPTLCYLKDVQC

-72 VRTNTPKVRKSRKT
+72 VKTNTPAVRRSRKT
-86 TIELIL
+86 TLELIL

-127 HDLKPIDDLSASVVR
+127 HDLKPIDDMSASVVR
-142 DNSKCIM
+142 DNSKCVM
-149 CTRCVAACE
+149 CTRCVAACTN
-158 KQTIGA
+158 QTISA

-172 AKVIGSPYDVSLAY
+172 AKEIGSPYDVSLAV

-198 CPVGALYEKSAVA
+198 CPVGALYEKSSVA
-211 DVWGAIVDPTK
+211 DVWGAIVDPYK
-222 KVVFFTAPSIKATL
+222 HVIFYTAPSVRATL

-268 ITADLTIMEE
+268 FTADLTIMEE
-278 ATELLTRIKKGG
+278 ANELLSRLKNGG
-290 KLPMFTS
+290 VTPMFTS

-305 AEHYYPELLPNI
+305 AEHYYPEFLPNI
-317 SSCKSPQEMFSAVL
+317 STCKSPQEMFSAVL
-331 KTYYCEKE
+331 KTYYCQKH
-339 GINPDDLYIVS
+339 GIKPENLFVVS

-356 KKYEIERE
+356 KKFEISRE
-364 ELGHYTNAALTTRE
+364 ELGHYTDAAITTRE

-388 DFANI
+388 DFVNM
-393 PDGEYDT
+393 PESKFDS
-400 PFGEASGAGAIFG
+400 PFEEASGAGAIFG

-423 RTAAYMLSGNAG
+423 RTAAYKLGGSG
-435 KEVAAADAAK
+435 
-445 NAAPLEFAEVRGM
+445 APIEFKEVRGTE
-458 QGVKEAEYTVGG
+458 GVKEADYTVGNV
-470 ATVKVAV
+470 TVKVAV

-482 NARKVI
+482 NARKI
-488 EAVKSG
+488 LEAIKSG
-494 EKDYTFIEIM
+494 EKKYTFVEIM
-504 ACPGGCINGGGQPYV
+504 ACPGGCINGGGQPYI

-524 NNVDLKTL
+524 NSIDLKTV
-532 RAQALYDYDEEKKL
+532 RAQALYDYDSDSKM
-546 RCSHETPAVEMLYKE
+546 RCSHDNPAVEMIYKE
-561 YFGQPNSHKAHELL
+561 FFVSPNSHKAHELL
-575 HTTYEPRSKY
+575 HTAYHKRDKF

>member
-9 IAVSVPEGST
+9 MPVSVPEGST
-19 ILDAAKLA
+19 ILQAAKA
-27 GVRIPTLCYLKDVQC
+27 ANIRIPTLCYLKDVQC

-72 VRTNTPKVRKSRKT
+72 VRTNTPKVRQSRKT
-86 TIELIL
+86 TLELIL

-116 YNAEEDRFGTD
+116 YNAEEDAFGTD
-127 HDLKPIDDLSASVVR
+127 HDLKPIDDFSASVVR
-142 DNSKCIM
+142 DNSKCVM
-149 CTRCVAACE
+149 CTRCVAACTQ
-158 KQTIGA
+158 QTIAA

-172 AKVIGSPYDVSLAY
+172 AKEIGSPYDVSLAF

-191 CGQCVVA
+191 CGQCIVA
-198 CPVGALYEKSAVA
+198 CPVGALYEKSSVA
-211 DVWGAIVDPTK
+211 DVWGAIVDPDK
-222 KVVFFTAPSIKATL
+222 QVVFYTAPSVRATL

-247 VEGKMVTA
+247 TEGKMVTA

-268 ITADLTIMEE
+268 VTADLTIMEE
-278 ATELLTRIKKGG
+278 ANELLSRLKNGG
-290 KLPMFTS
+290 KTPMFTS

-305 AEHYYPELLPNI
+305 AEHYYPEILPNL
-317 SSCKSPQEMFSAVL
+317 STCKSPQEMFSAVL
-331 KTYYCEKE
+331 KTYYCEKH
-339 GINPDDLYIVS
+339 GINPENLYVVS

-356 KKYEIERE
+356 KKFEVSRE
-364 ELGHYTNAALTTRE
+364 ELGHYTDAAITTRE

-388 DFANI
+388 DFVNL
-393 PDGEYDT
+393 PDSQFDA
-400 PFGEASGAGAIFG
+400 PFEDASGAGAIFG

-423 RTAAYMLSGNAG
+423 RTAADKLGGSG
-435 KEVAAADAAK
+435 
-445 NAAPLEFAEVRGM
+445 APLEFKEVRGTD
-458 QGVKEAEYTVGG
+458 GIKEAEYNVGG
-470 ATVKVAV
+470 TVVKVAV

-482 NARKVI
+482 NAREVI
-488 EAVKSG
+488 EAVKRG

-504 ACPGGCINGGGQPYV
+504 ACRGGCINGGGQPYV

-524 NNVDLKTL
+524 NNIDLKAV
-532 RAQALYDYDEEKKL
+532 RAQALYDYDSDSKV
-546 RCSHETPAVEMLYKE
+546 RVSHENPAVELLYKE
-561 YFGQPNSHKAHELL
+561 YFGSPNSHKAHELL
-575 HTTYEPRSKY
+575 HTTYVKREKY

>member
-1 MINLKING
+1 MEKLVNLKING
-9 IAVSVPEGST
+9 VAVSVPEGST
-19 ILDAAKLA
+19 ILQAAKLA
-27 GVRIPTLCYLKDVQC
+27 NVRIPTLCYLKDVQC

-47 MCLVEAT
+47 LCMVEAT

-72 VRTNTPKVRKSRKT
+72 VRTNTPRVRKSRKT

-116 YNAEEDRFGTD
+116 YNAEEDKFGTD

-142 DNSKCIM
+142 DNSKCIT

-158 KQTIGA
+158 NQTIGA

-172 AKVIGSPYDVSLAY
+172 AKIIGSPYDVSLAF

-211 DVWGAIVDPTK
+211 DVWGAIVDPDK
-222 KVVFFTAPSIKATL
+222 QVVFYTAPSVRATL

-247 VEGKMVTA
+247 VEGRMITA
-255 IKQLGDVK
+255 IKQLGEVK

-278 ATELLTRIKKGG
+278 ANELLSRLKSG
-290 KLPMFTS
+290 KPTPMFTS

-305 AEHYYPELLPNI
+305 AEHYYPQYIPNL
-317 SSCKSPQEMFSAVL
+317 STCKSPQEMFSALL
-331 KTYYCEKE
+331 KTYYCEKN
-339 GINPDDLYIVS
+339 GIKPENLFVVS

-356 KKYEIERE
+356 KKFEVTRD
-364 ELGHYTNAALTTRE
+364 ELGHYTDAALTTRE

-388 DFANI
+388 DFVNLG
-393 PDGEYDT
+393 DGEYDN
-400 PFGEASGAGAIFG
+400 PFGEATGAGAIFG

-423 RTAAYMLSGNAG
+423 RTAAVKLGG
-435 KEVAAADAAK
+435 KG
-445 NAAPLEFAEVRGM
+445 APLEFKEVRGT
-458 QGVKEAEYTVGG
+458 QGVKEAVYTVGKT
-470 ATVKVAV
+470 TVKVAV

-482 NARKVI
+482 NARKVLESI
-488 EAVKSG
+488 KNG
-494 EKDYTFIEIM
+494 EKDYTFVEIM

-519 HDEIR
+519 HDEVR
-524 NNVDLKTL
+524 NNIDLKTV
-532 RAQALYDYDEEKKL
+532 RAQALYDYDEERKL
-546 RCSHETPAVEMLYKE
+546 RRSHENPAVEALYKE
-561 YFGQPNSHKAHELL
+561 FFGEPNSHKAHELL
-575 HTTYEPRSKY
+575 HTTYHQRDKY

>member
-1 MINLKING
+1 MVNLKING

-19 ILDAAKLA
+19 ILQAAKA
-27 GVRIPTLCYLKDVQC
+27 ANIRIPTLCYLKDVQC

-54 GARGLVAACVY
+54 GAKGLVAACVY
-65 PVSEGME
+65 PVAEGME
-72 VRTNTPKVRKSRKT
+72 VRTNTPRVRKSRKT
-86 TIELIL
+86 TLELIL

-116 YNAEEDRFGTD
+116 YNAEEDKFGTD

-142 DNSKCIM
+142 DNSKCIL

-172 AKVIGSPYDVSLAY
+172 AKVIGSPFDISLAF

-211 DVWGAIVDPTK
+211 DVWGAIVDPEK
-222 KVVFFTAPSIKATL
+222 KVVFFTAPSVRATI
-236 GEAFGLPVGTN
+236 GEAFGLPVGYN
-247 VEGKMVTA
+247 AEGKMVSA

-268 ITADLTIMEE
+268 TTADLTIMEE
-278 ATELLTRIKKGG
+278 ATELIDRVKAGG
-290 KLPMFTS
+290 TLPMFTS

-305 AEHYYPELLPNI
+305 CEHYYPEFLPNI

-331 KTYYCEKE
+331 KTYYCERE
-339 GINPDDLYIVS
+339 GIAPENLFVVS

-356 KKYEIERE
+356 KKYEIQRE
-364 ELGHYTNAALTTRE
+364 ELGGYTDAAITTRE

-388 DFANI
+388 DFVNL
-393 PDGEYDT
+393 PEGKFDN

-423 RTAAYMLSGNAG
+423 RTAASKLGG
-435 KEVAAADAAK
+435 EG
-445 NAAPLEFAEVRGM
+445 APIEFKEVRGM
-458 QGVKEAEYTVGG
+458 DGVKEAEYDLGVSK
-470 ATVKVAV
+470 VKVAV
-477 ASGLG
+477 ASGLAC
-482 NARKVI
+482 ARRVLEDI
-488 EAVKSG
+488 KSG
-494 EKDYTFIEIM
+494 RKNYTFVEIM

-519 HDEIR
+519 HDEVR

-532 RAQALYDYDEEKKL
+532 RAQALYDYDRDSEV
-546 RCSHETPAVEMLYKE
+546 RCSHENANVTRLYME
-561 YFGQPNSHKAHELL
+561 YFGQPNSERAHKLL
-575 HTTYEPRSKY
+575 HTTYCYRPKY

>member
-9 IAVSVPEGST
+9 IPVSVPEGST

-27 GVRIPTLCYLKDVQC
+27 NVRIPTLCYLKDVQC

-47 MCLVEAT
+47 LCLVEAT

-65 PVSEGME
+65 PVAEGME

-86 TIELIL
+86 TVELIL

-101 CVRSMNCELQKLALE
+101 CPRSMNCELQKLALE

-127 HDLKPIDDLSASVVR
+127 HDIKPIDDLSPSIVR
-142 DNSKCIM
+142 DNSKCVM
-149 CTRCVAACE
+149 CTRCVAACNN
-158 KQTIGA
+158 QTIGA

-198 CPVGALYEKSAVA
+198 CPVGALYEKSAIA
-211 DVWGAIVDPTK
+211 DVWGAIVNPEK
-222 KVVFFTAPSIKATL
+222 RVLFFTAPSIKATI

-247 VEGKMVTA
+247 SEGKMISA

-268 ITADLTIMEE
+268 VTADLTIMEE
-278 ATELLTRIKKGG
+278 ANELLDRLKTGG
-290 KLPMFTS
+290 TTPMFTS
-297 CCPGWIKF
+297 CCPGWVKF
-305 AEHYYPELLPNI
+305 LEHYYPEYIPNL
-317 SSCKSPQEMFSAVL
+317 STCKSPQEMFSAVL
-331 KTYYCEKE
+331 KTYYCEKNGLKPE
-339 GINPDDLYIVS
+339 DVYTVS

-356 KKYEIERE
+356 KKFEITRD
-364 ELGHYTNAALTTRE
+364 ELGHYTDAAITTRE

-388 DFANI
+388 DFVNL
-393 PDGEYDT
+393 PDGEYDK
-400 PFGEASGAGAIFG
+400 PFEKASGAGAIFG

-423 RTAAYMLSGNAG
+423 RTAAYKLGG
-435 KEVAAADAAK
+435 DG
-445 NAAPLEFAEVRGM
+445 APIEFKEVRGTK
-458 QGVKEAEYTVGG
+458 GVKEAEYTVGN
-470 ATVKVAV
+470 AKISVAV

-482 NARKVI
+482 NARKI
-488 EAVKSG
+488 LEDIKSG
-494 EKDYTFIEIM
+494 KKNYAFVEIM

-519 HDEIR
+519 HDEVR
-524 NNVDLKTL
+524 NNMDLRSL
-532 RAQALYDYDEEKKL
+532 RAQALYDYDRDNDL
-546 RCSHETPAVEMLYKE
+546 RASHKTPAVEKLYE
-561 YFGQPNSHKAHELL
+561 EFFGQPNSHKAHELL
-575 HTTYEPRSKY
+575 HTVYKKREKY

>member
-1 MINLKING
+1 M
-9 IAVSVPEGST
+9 PEGST
-19 ILDAAKLA
+19 ILQAAKLA
-27 GVRIPTLCYLKDVQC
+27 NVRIPTLCYLKDVQC

-47 MCLVEAT
+47 LCMVEAT

-65 PVSEGME
+65 PVSEGMD
-72 VRTNTPKVRKSRKT
+72 VRTNTPRVRKSRKT

-116 YNAEEDRFGTD
+116 YNAEEDKFGTD

-142 DNSKCIM
+142 DNSKCIT

-158 KQTIGA
+158 NQTIGA

-172 AKVIGSPYDVSLAY
+172 AKVIGSPYDVSLAF

-211 DVWGAIVDPTK
+211 DVWGAIVDPDK
-222 KVVFFTAPSIKATL
+222 QVVFYTAPSVRATL

-247 VEGKMVTA
+247 VEGRMITA
-255 IKQLGDVK
+255 IKQLGEVK

-278 ATELLTRIKKGG
+278 ANELLSRLASG
-290 KLPMFTS
+290 KPTPMFTS

-305 AEHYYPELLPNI
+305 AEHYYPQYIPNL
-317 SSCKSPQEMFSAVL
+317 STCKSPQEMFSALL
-331 KTYYCEKE
+331 KTYYCEKN
-339 GINPDDLYIVS
+339 GIKPENLFVVS

-356 KKYEIERE
+356 KKFEVTRD
-364 ELGHYTNAALTTRE
+364 ELGHYTDAALTTRE

-388 DFANI
+388 DFVNLG
-393 PDGEYDT
+393 DGEYDN
-400 PFGEASGAGAIFG
+400 PFGEATGAGAIFG

-423 RTAAYMLSGNAG
+423 RTAAVKLGG
-435 KEVAAADAAK
+435 KG
-445 NAAPLEFAEVRGM
+445 APLEFKEVRGT
-458 QGVKEAEYTVGG
+458 QGVKEAVYTVGKT
-470 ATVKVAV
+470 TVKVAV

-482 NARKVI
+482 NARKVLESI
-488 EAVKSG
+488 KNG
-494 EKDYTFIEIM
+494 EKDYTFVEIM

-519 HDEIR
+519 HDEVR
-524 NNVDLKTL
+524 NNIDLKTV
-532 RAQALYDYDEEKKL
+532 RAQALYDYDEERKL
-546 RCSHETPAVEMLYKE
+546 RRSHENPAVEVLYKE
-561 YFGQPNSHKAHELL
+561 FFGEPNSHKAHELL
-575 HTTYEPRSKY
+575 HTTYHQRDKY

>member
-27 GVRIPTLCYLKDVQC
+27 GIRIPTLCYLKDVQC

-72 VRTNTPKVRKSRKT
+72 VRTNTPKIRKSRKT
-86 TIELIL
+86 TLELIL

-116 YNAEEDRFGTD
+116 YNAEEDKFGTD
-127 HDLKPIDDLSASVVR
+127 HDLKPIDDISPSVVR

-149 CTRCVAACE
+149 CTRCVAACD

-172 AKVIGSPYDVSLAY
+172 AKVIGSPYDLPLAL
-186 TPCVN
+186 TPCIN

-211 DVWGAIVDPTK
+211 DVWGAIVDPNK
-222 KVVFFTAPSIKATL
+222 HVVFYTAPSVRATL

-247 VEGKMVTA
+247 VEGKMVSA
-255 IKQLGDVK
+255 IKQLGVK

-278 ATELLTRIKKGG
+278 ATELLTRIQKGG

-305 AEHYYPELLPNI
+305 AEHYYPELLPNL
-317 SSCKSPQEMFSAVL
+317 STCKSPQEMFSALL
-331 KTYYCEKE
+331 KTYYCEKN
-339 GINPDDLYIVS
+339 GIKPEDLYVVS

-356 KKYEIERE
+356 KKFEVTRD
-364 ELGHYTNAALTTRE
+364 ELGHYTDAALTTRE

-393 PDGEYDT
+393 PDSEYDL

-423 RTAAYMLSGNAG
+423 RTAAYKLGGSG
-435 KEVAAADAAK
+435 
-445 NAAPLEFAEVRGM
+445 APIEFKEVRGTK
-458 QGVKEAEYTVGG
+458 GVKEAEYKVGK

-477 ASGLG
+477 ASGLD

-524 NNVDLKTL
+524 NNVDLKAL
-532 RAQALYDYDEEKKL
+532 RAQALYNYDKERKV
-546 RCSHETPAVEMLYKE
+546 RCSHDTPAVEVIYKE
-561 YFGQPNSHKAHELL
+561 FFKEPNSHKAHELL
-575 HTTYEPRSKY
+575 HTSYTKRPKY

>member
-1 MINLKING
+1 MKMINMKING
-9 IAVSVPEGST
+9 IPVSVPEGYT
-19 ILDAAKLA
+19 ILQAAKLA
-27 GVRIPTLCYLKDVQC
+27 NVRIPTLCYLKDVQC

-47 MCLVEAT
+47 LCLVEAT

-65 PVSEGME
+65 PVAEGME
-72 VRTNTPKVRKSRKT
+72 VRTNTPRVRRSRKT
-86 TIELIL
+86 TVELIL

-101 CVRSMNCELQKLALE
+101 CPRSMNCELQKLALE

-127 HDLKPIDDLSASVVR
+127 HDVKPIDDFSASVVR
-142 DNSKCIM
+142 DNSKCVM
-149 CTRCVAACE
+149 YTRCVAACAQ
-158 KQTIGA
+158 QTIGA

-172 AKVIGSPYDVSLAY
+172 AKVIGSPYDVSLAF

-222 KVVFFTAPSIKATL
+222 QVLFFTAPSIKATI

-247 VEGKMVTA
+247 AEGKMVTA
-255 IKQLGDVK
+255 VKQLGDVK

-268 ITADLTIMEE
+268 VTADLTIMEE
-278 ATELLTRIKKGG
+278 ANELLDRIKNGG

-317 SSCKSPQEMFSAVL
+317 SSCKSPQEMFSALL
-331 KTYYCEKE
+331 KTYYCEKN
-339 GINPDDLYIVS
+339 GIDPKSIYVVS

-356 KKYEIERE
+356 KKFEVARE
-364 ELGHYTNAALTTRE
+364 ELGGYTDAALTTRE

-388 DFANI
+388 DFVNLEES
-393 PDGEYDT
+393 EYDT
-400 PFGEASGAGAIFG
+400 PFETASGAGAIFG

-423 RTAAYMLSGNAG
+423 RTAAYKLGG
-435 KEVAAADAAK
+435 TG
-445 NAAPLEFAEVRGM
+445 APLEFKEVRGT
-458 QGVKEAEYTVGG
+458 QGVKEAEYNVGK
-470 ATVKVAV
+470 AKIKVAV

-488 EAVKSG
+488 EDIKSG
-494 EKDYTFIEIM
+494 KKDYTFVEIM

-524 NNVDLKTL
+524 NTIDLKTV
-532 RAQALYDYDEEKKL
+532 RAQALYDYDKEQKL
-546 RCSHETPAVEMLYKE
+546 RCSHDNPAVETIYKE
-561 YFGQPNSHKAHELL
+561 FLGEPNSHKAHELL
-575 HTTYEPRSKY
+575 HTTYKKREKY

>member
-1 MINLKING
+1 MKMINMKING
-9 IAVSVPEGST
+9 IPVSVPEGYT
-19 ILDAAKLA
+19 ILQAAKLA
-27 GVRIPTLCYLKDVQC
+27 NVRIPTLCYLKDVQC

-47 MCLVEAT
+47 LCLVEAT

-65 PVSEGME
+65 PVAEGME
-72 VRTNTPKVRKSRKT
+72 VRTNTPRVRRSRKT
-86 TIELIL
+86 TVELIL

-101 CVRSMNCELQKLALE
+101 CPRSMNCELQKLALE

-127 HDLKPIDDLSASVVR
+127 HDVKPIDDFSASVVR
-142 DNSKCIM
+142 DNSKCVM
-149 CTRCVAACE
+149 CTRCVAACAQ
-158 KQTIGA
+158 QTIGA

-172 AKVIGSPYDVSLAY
+172 AKVIGSPYDVSLAF

-222 KVVFFTAPSIKATL
+222 QVLFFIAPSIKATI

-247 VEGKMVTA
+247 AEGKMVTA
-255 IKQLGDVK
+255 VKQLGDVK

-268 ITADLTIMEE
+268 VTADLTIMEE
-278 ATELLTRIKKGG
+278 ANELLDRIKNGG

-317 SSCKSPQEMFSAVL
+317 SSCKSPQEMFSALL
-331 KTYYCEKE
+331 KTYYCEKN
-339 GINPDDLYIVS
+339 GIDPKSIYVVS

-356 KKYEIERE
+356 KKFEVARE
-364 ELGHYTNAALTTRE
+364 ELGGYTDAALTTRE

-388 DFANI
+388 DFVNLEES
-393 PDGEYDT
+393 EYDT
-400 PFGEASGAGAIFG
+400 PFETASGAGAIFG

-423 RTAAYMLSGNAG
+423 RTAAYKLGG
-435 KEVAAADAAK
+435 TG
-445 NAAPLEFAEVRGM
+445 APLEFKEVRGT
-458 QGVKEAEYTVGG
+458 QGVKEAEYNVGK
-470 ATVKVAV
+470 AKIKVAV

-488 EAVKSG
+488 EDIKSG
-494 EKDYTFIEIM
+494 KKDYTFVEIM

-524 NNVDLKTL
+524 NTIDLKTV
-532 RAQALYDYDEEKKL
+532 RAQALYDYDKEQKL
-546 RCSHETPAVEMLYKE
+546 RCSHDNPAVETIYKE
-561 YFGQPNSHKAHELL
+561 FLGEPNSHKAHELL
-575 HTTYEPRSKY
+575 HTTYKKREKY

>member
-1 MINLKING
+1 MEKLVNLKING
-9 IAVSVPEGST
+9 VAVSVPEGST
-19 ILDAAKLA
+19 ILQAAKLA
-27 GVRIPTLCYLKDVQC
+27 NVRIPTLCYLKDVQC

-47 MCLVEAT
+47 LCMVEAT

-72 VRTNTPKVRKSRKT
+72 VRTNTPRVRKSRKT

-116 YNAEEDRFGTD
+116 YNAEEDKFGTD

-142 DNSKCIM
+142 DNSKCIT

-158 KQTIGA
+158 NQTIGA

-172 AKVIGSPYDVSLAY
+172 AKVIGSPYDVSLAF

-211 DVWGAIVDPTK
+211 DVWGAIVDPDK
-222 KVVFFTAPSIKATL
+222 QVVFYTAPSVRATL

-247 VEGKMVTA
+247 VEGRMITA
-255 IKQLGDVK
+255 IKQLGEVK

-278 ATELLTRIKKGG
+278 ANELLSRLASG
-290 KLPMFTS
+290 KPTPMFTS

-305 AEHYYPELLPNI
+305 AEHYYPQYIPNL
-317 SSCKSPQEMFSAVL
+317 STCKSPQEMFSALL
-331 KTYYCEKE
+331 KTYYCEKN
-339 GINPDDLYIVS
+339 GIKPENIFVVS

-356 KKYEIERE
+356 KKFEVTRD
-364 ELGHYTNAALTTRE
+364 ELGHYTDAALTTRE

-388 DFANI
+388 DFVNLG
-393 PDGEYDT
+393 DGEYDN
-400 PFGEASGAGAIFG
+400 PFGEATGAGAIFG

-423 RTAAYMLSGNAG
+423 RTAAVKLGG
-435 KEVAAADAAK
+435 KG
-445 NAAPLEFAEVRGM
+445 APLEFKEVRGT
-458 QGVKEAEYTVGG
+458 QGVKEAVYTVGKT
-470 ATVKVAV
+470 TVKVAV

-482 NARKVI
+482 NARKVLESI
-488 EAVKSG
+488 KNG
-494 EKDYTFIEIM
+494 EKDYTFVEIM

-519 HDEIR
+519 HDEVR
-524 NNVDLKTL
+524 NNIDLKTV
-532 RAQALYDYDEEKKL
+532 RAQALYDYDEERKL
-546 RCSHETPAVEMLYKE
+546 RRSHENPAVEVLYKE
-561 YFGQPNSHKAHELL
+561 FFGEANSHKAHELL
-575 HTTYEPRSKY
+575 HTTYHQRDKY